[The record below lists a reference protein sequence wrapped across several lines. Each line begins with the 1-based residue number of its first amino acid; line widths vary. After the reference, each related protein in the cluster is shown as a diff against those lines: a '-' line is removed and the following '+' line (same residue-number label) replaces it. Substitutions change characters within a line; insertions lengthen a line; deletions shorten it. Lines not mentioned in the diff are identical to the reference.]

1 MRDAMLASD
10 LPPPTFD
17 YEDGYLVVRLR
28 GNRAPKNKIQ
38 IAPEKLAD
46 LSAYELKIIEMIS
59 RSGPVT
65 ARKIASTLRV
75 DITTARRYLRKLLSK
90 KIINK
95 TGAGSRVS
103 YSLFVPS

>member
-1 MRDAMLASD
+1 MRDAMLDSD
-10 LPPPTFD
+10 LPLPTFD

-28 GNRAPKNKIQ
+28 GNRMPKNKLQ
-38 IAPEKLAD
+38 ELAD

-90 KIINK
+90 KIIIK
-95 TGAGSRVS
+95 TGAGSRIS
-103 YSLFVPS
+103 YSLSVRS